1 MTLGAF
7 SQQNAPVPG
16 PTPSHCGRQRA
27 TQSPVVAPPRMP
39 TPACGTIFN
48 SSKEVTVRG

>member
-7 SQQNAPVPG
+7 SQQNAPVLG
-16 PTPSHCGRQRA
+16 PTPSDCGRQRA
-27 TQSPVVAPPRMP
+27 SQSPVIAPPR
-39 TPACGTIFN
+39 TPAPTCGTIFN